1 MRAAA
6 RPIVAA
12 LLASAV
18 GGLAVAAP
26 PSRPDVGRH
35 AAELCVATLPMPP
48 SCGPAQVDL
57 RADGSLRMR
66 VDDIVYNLKLHSSQV
81 DVIVMHHVV
90 QIDEFTAPYEW
101 LGPTLQFVDN
111 DRRSRYEVRF
121 SSAKR

>member
-1 MRAAA
+1 VRAAA

-26 PSRPDVGRH
+26 PSRPDVGRP
-35 AAELCVATLPMPP
+35 AAEHCVATMPMPP